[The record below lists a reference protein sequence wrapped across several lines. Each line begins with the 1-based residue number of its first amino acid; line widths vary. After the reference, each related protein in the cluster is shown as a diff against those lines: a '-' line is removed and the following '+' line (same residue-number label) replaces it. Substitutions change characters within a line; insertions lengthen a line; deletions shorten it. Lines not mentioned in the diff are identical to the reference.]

1 MNRRLLLLGSVTLG
15 GLALTGCAESRKEM
29 HADERTIVN
38 QALTTVQVMKAHGG
52 TKIAMLLQKAKAV
65 VIFPDILKGGIG
77 LGGSRGQGVMLVHGP
92 QGWSYPAFYETTS
105 VSLGVQLG
113 FEESS
118 VVMFVMKQ
126 RALDT
131 LMQASNF
138 TLKAGGGFTF
148 VDFNKATEA
157 ELEGADVVIWSKSEG
172 AFAGLTLSGSDVSQR
187 LDLDQSYYGKPVNAA
202 EIAKGMVRNP
212 QAGPLRAALSG

>member
-1 MNRRLLLLGSVTLG
+1 MNRRFLLLSSAALG
-15 GLALTGCAESRKEM
+15 GLMLAGCAESRKEM
-29 HADERTIVN
+29 RADDRALVN
-38 QALTTVQVMKAHGG
+38 QAVATVGVMKRHGG
-52 TKIAMLLQKAKAV
+52 AKIAALLQKAKAV
-65 VIFPDILKGGIG
+65 VIFPDILKGGVV

-118 VVMFVMKQ
+118 VVMIVMKQ
-126 RALDT
+126 RALDSLLQT
-131 LMQASNF
+131 SNF
-138 TLKAGGGFTF
+138 TLKVGGGLTF
-148 VDFNKATEA
+148 ADFNKATQA

-187 LDLDQSYYGKPVNAA
+187 LDLDRSYYGKPVTAA
-202 EIAKGMVRNP
+202 EIAKGTVSNP
-212 QAGPLRAALSG
+212 QADPLRAALSG